1 MGNYLHLLFHI
12 FSIKCP
18 FLCFSYGMDQKRS
31 SGWWHQSLLC
41 LLYTGEQ
48 KRSSGSSLSH
58 RRWQRL
64 WEHLQFL
71 ISSFREVASLHP
83 ECSERP
89 EPSAV
94 IPAPSCTEVRVSL
107 TDRRDWVPR
116 WIKCQP
122 CAASRTPSP
131 LPGARDPC
139 VYPHCTYTVKKLWAS
154 VSTSKAALAAALEME
169 PDNFGYEWLV
179 CSWGWNYCWWRSC
192 TDGVMSSA
200 QTGRNLSCGRTT
212 SKQSRA
218 RRSGLLHWCS
228 LKRSQLLP
236 SGMAVCVLRRLLIE
250 MGKKCGMWFN
260 KEKKEEMCTLRY
272 HCIPFQSQQI
282 ACAVRG
288 RPFGGAGWDMWL
300 YLWIRRSSTGRNPQL
315 GFWFG
320 CSMQWLE
327 Q

>member
-1 MGNYLHLLFHI
+1 MEWTRKGALDGGINLCSVCCILG
-12 FSIKCP
+12 SRRGAAGAVCP
-18 FLCFSYGMDQKRS
+18 IVGD
-31 SGWWHQSLLC
+31 
-41 LLYTGEQ
+41 
-48 KRSSGSSLSH
+48 SGSESICSFWSLPSEKLPVSILSAVSD
-58 RRWQRL
+58 QSP
-64 WEHLQFL
+64 LQ
-71 ISSFREVASLHP
+71 SYQLHP
-83 ECSERP
+83 AQRY
-89 EPSAV
+89 A
-94 IPAPSCTEVRVSL
+94 
-107 TDRRDWVPR
+107 DGRDWVPR

-131 LPGARDPC
+131 LPGVRDPC

-250 MGKKCGMWFN
+250 MGKKCGTWFN

-288 RPFGGAGWDMWL
+288 RPFGGAGWDVWL